1 MTIDK
6 IRGKLMQ
13 YIEKLNGKLYCKSEK
28 IIKGIND
35 VLTKKSVHAIMIL
48 QVRKCEFSLYI

>member
-1 MTIDK
+1 
-6 IRGKLMQ
+6 MQ

-48 QVRKCEFSLYI
+48 QVRNCEFSLYI